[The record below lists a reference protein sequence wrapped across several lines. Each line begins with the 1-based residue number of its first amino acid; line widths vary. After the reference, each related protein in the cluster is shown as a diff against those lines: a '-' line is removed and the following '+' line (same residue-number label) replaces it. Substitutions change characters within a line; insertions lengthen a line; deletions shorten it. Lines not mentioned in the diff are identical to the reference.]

1 MATKGG
7 DKIWHNGELIPWDDA
22 KIHVLSH
29 VIHYGSSL
37 FEGIRC
43 YKTQR
48 GTEVFRLESHVD
60 RLLNSC
66 KIYRTEVP
74 FSKDE
79 LMEEC
84 LETVRVNSMEKCYIR
99 PIIFR
104 GYGEFGVNPFGCP
117 VEVYIAV
124 WEWGRYL
131 GADAVEKGVDV
142 CVSSWTRIAPN
153 TFPAM
158 AKAGANYMN
167 SQLMK
172 MEALKNGFAEGIA
185 LDVNG
190 FVSEGSGENLFV
202 VYRGAIYTPPLSS
215 SILPGI
221 TRDSIIR
228 LASELGYTVEERSY
242 KWKCWHAMRYSCLE
256 PSGSDL
262 IRSVDKI
269 GKERVPLPTE
279 SRKNNAHT
287 EGRREDNYG
296 WFVPVYTSPRQRR
309 RRPFAPA
316 PTAPAGL
323 GRSAPPIELEGTCR
337 AAP

>member
-48 GTEVFRLESHVD
+48 GTEVFRLEGHVD

-66 KIYRTEVP
+66 KVYRTEVP

-79 LMEEC
+79 LMEAC

-228 LASELGYTVEERSY
+228 LASELGYTVEERVIPREMLY
-242 KWKCWHAMRYSCLE
+242 IADE
-256 PSGSDL
+256 AFFVGTAVEVTP

-269 GKERVPLPTE
+269 EVGTGSRGPLTERLQNE
-279 SRKNNAHT
+279 FFAYT
-287 EGRREDNYG
+287 EGRREDTYG
-296 WFVPVYTSPRQRR
+296 WFVPVYTSGRR
-309 RRPFAPA
+309 GSGQKE
-316 PTAPAGL
+316 TV
-323 GRSAPPIELEGTCR
+323 R
-337 AAP
+337 A

>member
-7 DKIWHNGELIPWDDA
+7 DRIWHNGELIPWEEA

-48 GTEVFRLESHVD
+48 GTEVFRLEGHID

-66 KIYRTEVP
+66 KVYRTEVP

-79 LMEEC
+79 LMEAC

-228 LASELGYTVEERSY
+228 LAGELGYTVEERVIPREMLY
-242 KWKCWHAMRYSCLE
+242 LADE
-256 PSGSDL
+256 AFFVGTAVEVTP

-269 GKERVPLPTE
+269 EVGTGSRGPVTE
-279 SRKNNAHT
+279 KLQNEFFAYT
-287 EGRREDNYG
+287 EGRREDIYG
-296 WFVPVYTSPRQRR
+296 WFVPVYTSDRR
-309 RRPFAPA
+309 G
-316 PTAPAGL
+316 TA
-323 GRSAPPIELEGTCR
+323 RKETVR
-337 AAP
+337 A